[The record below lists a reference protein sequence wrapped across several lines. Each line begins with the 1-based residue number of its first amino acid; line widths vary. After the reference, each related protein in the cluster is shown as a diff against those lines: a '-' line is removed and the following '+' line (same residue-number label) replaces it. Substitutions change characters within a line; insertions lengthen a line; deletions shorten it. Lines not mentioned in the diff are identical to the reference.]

1 MISKFIDRKEELS
14 LLEEEWKKKNGRLII
29 VYGRRRIGKT
39 KLLTEFVSGK
49 KGIFYI
55 AEDTSPK
62 IQIDGLKEKIAEFM
76 EDNLLKTLEIKDW
89 DQLFGYLAR
98 NSPPERFYLLIDE
111 FSYLAKS
118 DKRILSVLQ
127 KYWDTSFAT
136 SNICILLSGSMLGL
150 MSEMVLSYASPL
162 YGRRSRDILLEGLSF
177 RYSKEFFNMP
187 LQQALEMYMTIGGVP
202 EYLLKASEYTNFS
215 DFVEKEF
222 FNKYGYFYRE
232 PYFIISQEF
241 KELKTYFSILN
252 AIAYGNT
259 KPAEIANFS
268 GLNAREIYPYLE
280 NLIRLGF
287 IERQVSIIGN
297 PKKGIYL
304 IKDPIFDFWFNFV
317 FKYREEI
324 ERGIFNLKNKNELIS
339 SFFGKKFEAFVL
351 NEFILNLLPAYQK
364 IGKWWH
370 KDEEIDIVALNDEKK
385 EIVFVECKWSRLGV
399 REATKILTDLKRKAN
414 LVKWHNSERKEHYG
428 IIAKTIEEKEILRE
442 NGYLA
447 FDLKDFNTVFN
458 IRKNYA

>member
-1 MISKFIDRKEELS
+1 MISRFIDRIEELS

-29 VYGRRRIGKT
+29 VYGRRRIDKT

-49 KGIFYI
+49 KGVFYI
-55 AEDTSPK
+55 AEDTSPR
-62 IQIDGLKEKIAEFM
+62 IQINGLKEKIAEFM
-76 EDNLLKTLEIKDW
+76 GDNLLKTLEIKDW
-89 DQLFGYLAR
+89 DQLFGYLAK
-98 NSPPERFYLLIDE
+98 NSPSERFYLLIDE
-111 FSYLAKS
+111 FSYLVKS

-127 KYWDTSFAT
+127 KYWDTSFSA

-187 LQQALEMYMTIGGVP
+187 LQQALEMYMIIGGVP
-202 EYLLKASEYTNFS
+202 EYLLKASEYTNLS
-215 DFVEKEF
+215 DFVQKEF

-259 KPAEIANFS
+259 KPVEIASFT
-268 GLNAREIYPYLE
+268 GMNAREIYPYLE

-304 IKDPIFDFWFNFV
+304 IKDHIFDFWFNFV

-324 ERGIFNLKNKNELIS
+324 ERGVFNLKNKNEWIS
-339 SFFGKKFEAFVL
+339 SFFGKKFETFVL
-351 NEFILNLLPAYQK
+351 NEFIFNLLPAHQE

-370 KDEEIDIVALNDEKK
+370 KDEEIDVVALNDEKK
-385 EIVFVECKWSRLGV
+385 EIVFIECKWSRLGA
-399 REATKILTDLKRKAN
+399 REALKILTELKRKAT
-414 LVKWHNSERKEHYG
+414 LVKWNNSERKEYYG
-428 IIAKTIEEKEILRE
+428 IIAKTIEEKKDLRE
-442 NGYLA
+442 KGYLA
-447 FDLKDFNTVFN
+447 FDLGDF
-458 IRKNYA
+458 KS